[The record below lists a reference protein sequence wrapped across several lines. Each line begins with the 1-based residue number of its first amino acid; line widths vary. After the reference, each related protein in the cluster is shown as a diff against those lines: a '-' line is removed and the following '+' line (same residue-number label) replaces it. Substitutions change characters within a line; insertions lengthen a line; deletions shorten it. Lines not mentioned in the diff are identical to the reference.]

1 MPFSLVAR
9 MARSATRELLASRT
23 DVWQFLAEPYHLS
36 DWWPG
41 ILGIEPDRRGFAPGA
56 RWKVR
61 LQTNNIFVGRRE
73 RETMLIV
80 GEIDQFE
87 RWTWHLLSGKLD
99 VELRLRALTPERT
112 LVTCTTSGRRRP
124 QELALQRLYD
134 LVQTAA
140 TL

>member
-1 MPFSLVAR
+1 MRTASK
-9 MARSATRELLASRT
+9 ELLAPRA
-23 DVWQFLAEPYHLS
+23 DVWGFLAEPYHLS

-41 ILGIEPDRRGFAPGA
+41 IVGIEPDRRGFAPGA

-61 LQTNNIFVGRRE
+61 LRTQNVFTGRRE
-73 RETMLIV
+73 RETMLLV
-80 GEIDQFE
+80 GEVDPFE

-99 VELRLRALTPERT
+99 VELRLRALTAERT
-112 LVTCTTSGRRRP
+112 LLTCTTSGRRGLP
-124 QELALQRLYD
+124 ELALQRLYD

>member
-1 MPFSLVAR
+1 

-41 ILGIEPDRRGFAPGA
+41 ILGVEPDRRGFAPGA

-61 LQTNNIFVGRRE
+61 LATRNVFTGRRE

-80 GEIDQFE
+80 GEIDPFE
-87 RWTWHLLSGKLD
+87 RWTWHLLSARLD
-99 VELRLRALTPERT
+99 VELRLRAPTPERT
-112 LVTCTTSGRRRP
+112 LVTCTTSGRRRLP
-124 QELALQRLYD
+124 EPALRRLYD

>member
-1 MPFSLVAR
+1 VTTAS
-9 MARSATRELLASRT
+9 RELLAPRA
-23 DVWQFLAEPYHLS
+23 DVWGFLAEPYHLS

-41 ILGIEPDRRGFAPGA
+41 ILGIETDRRGFTPGA

-61 LQTNNIFVGRRE
+61 LQTRNVFTGRRE
-73 RETMLIV
+73 RETMLLV
-80 GEIDQFE
+80 GEVEPFE

-99 VELRLRALTPERT
+99 VELRLRALSAERT

-124 QELALQRLYD
+124 PAEALRRLYD

>member
-1 MPFSLVAR
+1 MRAAS
-9 MARSATRELLASRT
+9 RELLASRA
-23 DVWQFLAEPYHLS
+23 DVWSFLAEPYHLS

-61 LQTNNIFVGRRE
+61 LQTQNVFTGRRE

-112 LVTCTTSGRRRP
+112 LVTCTTSGRRRLSE
-124 QELALQRLYD
+124 QALQRLYD